1 MVDAGAESDFG
12 WFEGILGGKVDVQEE
27 NSSFVRGTGWTKDGA
42 HPLIQVV
49 ALRTRAAQKCEYLFT
64 KSCL

>member
-12 WFEGILGGKVDVQEE
+12 WFEGVLGGEVDVQKE
-27 NSSFVRGTGWTKDGA
+27 NSSFIRGAGWAKDGA

-49 ALRTRAAQKCEYLFT
+49 ALRTRAAVKCKYLST